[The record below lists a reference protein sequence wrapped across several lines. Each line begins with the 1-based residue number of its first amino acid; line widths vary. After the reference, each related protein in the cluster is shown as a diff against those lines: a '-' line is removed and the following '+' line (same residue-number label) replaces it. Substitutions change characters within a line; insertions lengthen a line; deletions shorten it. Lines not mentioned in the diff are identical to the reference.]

1 MRRQYTQQKLIQQFA
16 SLLIDSDR
24 DSDNS
29 TETHQTRCFGCDS
42 PRIVGDRY
50 KCLECADYD
59 LCGRCFDQ
67 RRQTRDHLTGHIM
80 VHFSSP
86 EEVFG
91 QPVAGMNNTI
101 NLTSLTEKYQLEE
114 QTDIECNVCKMN
126 PLRGLRF
133 KCDTCYDYNLCANC
147 VKKRTHDRSHPL
159 LAMDKS
165 RFLEIPVYD
174 IELGDE
180 VGRGGFGKRCL
191 KNSQI
196 KTKLSFIFLVSRNC
210 AHSKMVIEKSSSRL

>member
-1 MRRQYTQQKLIQQFA
+1 MNTFCRQGTQQRLIQQFT
-16 SLLIDSDR
+16 SLLIDNDL

-29 TETHQTRCFGCDS
+29 AEVHRTRCSACDS

-50 KCLECADYD
+50 KCLECGDYD

-101 NLTSLTEKYQLEE
+101 NLTVLTEKYQPEE
-114 QTDIECNVCKMN
+114 HTDIECNVCKMN

-133 KCDTCYDYNLCANC
+133 KCDTCHDYNLCVNC
-147 VKKRTHDRSHPL
+147 VKKRAHDRLHPL
-159 LAMDKS
+159 LAMGKS
-165 RFLEIPVYD
+165 HFLEITVDD

-180 VGRGGFGKRCL
+180 LGRGGFGKHCL
-191 KNSQI
+191 RNDEKQ
-196 KTKLSFIFLVSRNC
+196 SF
-210 AHSKMVIEKSSSRL
+210 SSYF